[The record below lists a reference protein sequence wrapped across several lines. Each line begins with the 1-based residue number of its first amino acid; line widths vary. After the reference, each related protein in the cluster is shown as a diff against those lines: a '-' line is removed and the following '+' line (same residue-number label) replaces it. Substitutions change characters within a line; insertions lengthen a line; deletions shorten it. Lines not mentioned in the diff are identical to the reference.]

1 MDHGRHHSSGHE
13 SHGVHLCHKCGWPFP
28 NPHPSAKHRRAHK
41 KICGTIE
48 GFKLVPSAE
57 QITRTNGSDDEPVP
71 YDDHKN
77 PNAAMEFQDGR
88 FGVGRQDSLDN
99 VGKPDTVAEK
109 DLPATISLKHLEDS
123 EIVQPPQNS
132 AESSQNENPFTK
144 SMLFVSNGTLEH
156 QDVGLSYS
164 KDSEDRTASASGVV
178 PIEAE
183 TLKGVPEE
191 SREVDPGASAAE
203 CSVEQPTNT
212 NGNEEG
218 KLNENLLDGLIL
230 PSEQAAGEVSRT
242 VPTSEKTLGLTLD
255 IFQLNEDSSDR
266 LASKTSMNETGE
278 QEETGGNGNPGT
290 GIERNVIDIVTSN
303 SEGITSVTESAEN
316 IVEPSVEVHD
326 SVLQDKPDNALTN
339 QLYEDIEIDA
349 SYMRVAKDSYELG
362 GNHEATVKEVLFEGK
377 AGLLQDH
384 KWSDELSPVDAYTT
398 ENEKDQEVG
407 SLQEQQPVYV
417 ADDLDPTGFS
427 GSMINDLPE
436 GKPLVVDADIEAGK
450 LNNVV
455 GEDVICIPDD
465 NLGRID
471 DQTYVKTS
479 SFESMNNSSPSHTNP
494 ASNLLEVDNSDDIG
508 EKKTEKHDIN
518 VVESGDGIEDLIKAN
533 STSES
538 ISTGNQSPDVI
549 EEVNETKGPHLD
561 MVSDRED
568 EELELSMDYKI
579 REGASEDLMSFAVD
593 NNGGG
598 NGSERTSID
607 QSKKELMHSLSYSN
621 PTSQNSGAVDDNHTR
636 ESGLD
641 AFGTSTVILQ
651 GEADIGPIKPQPDT
665 TIGDVSIGSSSHT
678 DSLEAH
684 WGSISVLSTQSDAF
698 SEAEKTKKSK
708 AVSKQHFD
716 TSDEFEP
723 PSFMT
728 LVEPG
733 GSNEKSTFSEI
744 QAAQTAEN
752 TRTMPLQAGW
762 FPSVIHGANESMGRK
777 KNEEII
783 KKVTKWNA
791 KQHTPLKNLLSEP
804 NSETK
809 PMSPNS
815 KQSATPV
822 VGQNYDKVGED
833 NEDMGGKVSSTAG
846 PETPVAEPTNIEVEK
861 EWSSPA
867 RFPAEIKREKRR
879 VKGRPLWFQF
889 VCCSSIN

>member
-1 MDHGRHHSSGHE
+1 
-13 SHGVHLCHKCGWPFP
+13 
-28 NPHPSAKHRRAHK
+28 
-41 KICGTIE
+41 
-48 GFKLVPSAE
+48 
-57 QITRTNGSDDEPVP
+57 
-71 YDDHKN
+71 
-77 PNAAMEFQDGR
+77 
-88 FGVGRQDSLDN
+88 
-99 VGKPDTVAEK
+99 
-109 DLPATISLKHLEDS
+109 
-123 EIVQPPQNS
+123 
-132 AESSQNENPFTK
+132 
-144 SMLFVSNGTLEH
+144 MLFVSNGTLEH
-156 QDVGLSYS
+156 LDVGLSYS
-164 KDSEDRTASASGVV
+164 KDSEDRTASVSGVV
-178 PIEAE
+178 PTEAE

-191 SREVDPGASAAE
+191 SREVGAGASAAE

-218 KLNENLLDGLIL
+218 KLNANLLDGLIL

-255 IFQLNEDSSDR
+255 IFQLNEDFSDR

-290 GIERNVIDIVTSN
+290 GIERNVIDIVTLN
-303 SEGITSVTESAEN
+303 SEGITSVTESAEK

-326 SVLQDKPDNALTN
+326 SVLQDKPDTALTN

-349 SYMRVAKDSYELG
+349 SYMHVAKDSYELG
-362 GNHEATVKEVLFEGK
+362 GNHEAIVKEVLFEGK

-384 KWSDELSPVDAYTT
+384 KWSYELPPVDADST

-417 ADDLDPTGFS
+417 ADDLDPTGFL

-455 GEDVICIPDD
+455 GEDVICIPND

-471 DQTYVKTS
+471 DQTYVKNS
-479 SFESMNNSSPSHTNP
+479 SCESMNNSSPSHTNP

-508 EKKTEKHDIN
+508 EKKTKKHDIN
-518 VVESGDGIEDLIKAN
+518 VVESGDEIEDLIEAN
-533 STSES
+533 STS
-538 ISTGNQSPDVI
+538 QSPDVI

-568 EELELSMDYKI
+568 EELKLSMDYKI
-579 REGASEDLMSFAVD
+579 QGEGAGEDLVSFAVD

-598 NGSERTSID
+598 NGFERTSID

-651 GEADIGPIKPQPDT
+651 GEADNGPIKPQPDT
-665 TIGDVSIGSSSHT
+665 TVGDVSIGSSSHT

-733 GSNEKSTFSEI
+733 GSNEKSTISDI
-744 QAAQTAEN
+744 QAVQTAES
-752 TRTMPLQAGW
+752 TRTMPLQAVW
-762 FPSVIHGANESMGRK
+762 FPSVTHGANESLGRK

-783 KKVTKWNA
+783 KKVTNWNA
-791 KQHTPLKNLLSEP
+791 KQHTPLKNLLSES

-822 VGQNYDKVGED
+822 VGRNYDKVGED

-867 RFPAEIKREKRR
+867 RFPAEIKRGKRR

>member
-1 MDHGRHHSSGHE
+1 
-13 SHGVHLCHKCGWPFP
+13 
-28 NPHPSAKHRRAHK
+28 
-41 KICGTIE
+41 
-48 GFKLVPSAE
+48 
-57 QITRTNGSDDEPVP
+57 
-71 YDDHKN
+71 
-77 PNAAMEFQDGR
+77 MEFQDGR

-99 VGKPDTVAEK
+99 VRKPDTVAEK

-123 EIVQPPQNS
+123 DIVQPPQNS

-156 QDVGLSYS
+156 LDVGLSYS
-164 KDSEDRTASASGVV
+164 KDSEDRTASVSGVV
-178 PIEAE
+178 PTEAE
-183 TLKGVPEE
+183 TLKGVPKE
-191 SREVDPGASAAE
+191 SREVGAGASAAE
-203 CSVEQPTNT
+203 CSVEQPANT

-218 KLNENLLDGLIL
+218 KLNANLLDGLIL

-255 IFQLNEDSSDR
+255 IFQLNEDFSDR

-290 GIERNVIDIVTSN
+290 GIERNVIDIVTLN
-303 SEGITSVTESAEN
+303 SEGITSVTESAEK

-326 SVLQDKPDNALTN
+326 SVLQDKPDTALTN

-349 SYMRVAKDSYELG
+349 SYMHVAKDSHELG
-362 GNHEATVKEVLFEGK
+362 GNHEAIVKEVLFEGK

-384 KWSDELSPVDAYTT
+384 KWSDELPPVDTDST

-417 ADDLDPTGFS
+417 ADDLDPTGFL

-455 GEDVICIPDD
+455 GEDVICIPND

-471 DQTYVKTS
+471 DQTYVKNS
-479 SFESMNNSSPSHTNP
+479 SCESMNNSSPSHTNP

-518 VVESGDGIEDLIKAN
+518 VVESGDEIEDLIKAN

-579 REGASEDLMSFAVD
+579 QGEGAGEDLESFAVD

-598 NGSERTSID
+598 NGFERTSID
-607 QSKKELMHSLSYSN
+607 QLKKELMHSLSYSN

-651 GEADIGPIKPQPDT
+651 GEADNGPIKPQPDT
-665 TIGDVSIGSSSHT
+665 TVGDVSIGSSSHT

-733 GSNEKSTFSEI
+733 GSNEKSTISEI
-744 QAAQTAEN
+744 QAVQTAEN
-752 TRTMPLQAGW
+752 TGTMPLQAVG
-762 FPSVIHGANESMGRK
+762 FPSVTHGANESLGRK

-783 KKVTKWNA
+783 KKVTNWNA
-791 KQHTPLKNLLSEP
+791 KQHTPLKNLLSES

-822 VGQNYDKVGED
+822 VGRNDDKVGED

-867 RFPAEIKREKRR
+867 RFPAEIKRGKRR

>member
-1 MDHGRHHSSGHE
+1 
-13 SHGVHLCHKCGWPFP
+13 
-28 NPHPSAKHRRAHK
+28 
-41 KICGTIE
+41 
-48 GFKLVPSAE
+48 
-57 QITRTNGSDDEPVP
+57 
-71 YDDHKN
+71 
-77 PNAAMEFQDGR
+77 MEFQDGR

-123 EIVQPPQNS
+123 DIVQPPQNS

-156 QDVGLSYS
+156 LDVGLSYS
-164 KDSEDRTASASGVV
+164 KDSEDRTASVSGVV
-178 PIEAE
+178 PTEAE

-191 SREVDPGASAAE
+191 SREVGAGASAAE

-218 KLNENLLDGLIL
+218 KLNANLLDGLIL

-255 IFQLNEDSSDR
+255 IFQLNEDFSDR

-290 GIERNVIDIVTSN
+290 GIERNVIDIVTLN
-303 SEGITSVTESAEN
+303 SEGITSVTESAEK

-326 SVLQDKPDNALTN
+326 SVLQDKPDTALTN

-349 SYMRVAKDSYELG
+349 SYMHVAKDSYELG
-362 GNHEATVKEVLFEGK
+362 GNHEAIVKEVLFEGK

-384 KWSDELSPVDAYTT
+384 KWSDELPPVDADST

-417 ADDLDPTGFS
+417 ADDLDPTGFL

-455 GEDVICIPDD
+455 GEDVICIPND

-471 DQTYVKTS
+471 DQTYVKNS
-479 SFESMNNSSPSHTNP
+479 SCESMNNSSPSHTNP

-508 EKKTEKHDIN
+508 EKKTKKHDIN
-518 VVESGDGIEDLIKAN
+518 VVESGDEIEDLIEAN
-533 STSES
+533 STS
-538 ISTGNQSPDVI
+538 QSPDVI

-568 EELELSMDYKI
+568 EELKLSMDYKI
-579 REGASEDLMSFAVD
+579 QGEGAGEDLVSFAVD

-598 NGSERTSID
+598 NGFERTSID

-651 GEADIGPIKPQPDT
+651 GEADNGPIKPQPDT
-665 TIGDVSIGSSSHT
+665 TVGDVSIGSSSHT

-733 GSNEKSTFSEI
+733 GSNEISTISDI
-744 QAAQTAEN
+744 QAVQTAES
-752 TRTMPLQAGW
+752 TRTMPLQAVW
-762 FPSVIHGANESMGRK
+762 FPSVTHGANESLGRK

-783 KKVTKWNA
+783 KKVTNWNA
-791 KQHTPLKNLLSEP
+791 KQHTPLKNLLSES

-822 VGQNYDKVGED
+822 VGRNYDKVGED

-861 EWSSPA
+861 EGSSPA
-867 RFPAEIKREKRR
+867 RFPAEIKRGKRR

>member
-57 QITRTNGSDDEPVP
+57 QITRTNGSDEEPVP

-77 PNAAMEFQDGR
+77 PNAAMKFQDGR

-123 EIVQPPQNS
+123 DIVQPPQNS

-144 SMLFVSNGTLEH
+144 AMLFVSNGTLER

-191 SREVDPGASAAE
+191 SREVGPGASAAE
-203 CSVEQPTNT
+203 CSVQQPTNT

-218 KLNENLLDGLIL
+218 KLNENVLDGLIL

-255 IFQLNEDSSDR
+255 IFQLNEDFSDR

-303 SEGITSVTESAEN
+303 SEGKTSVTESAEK

-326 SVLQDKPDNALTN
+326 SVLQDKPDTALTN
-339 QLYEDIEIDA
+339 QLYEDIEMDA
-349 SYMRVAKDSYELG
+349 SYMHVAKDSYGLD
-362 GNHEATVKEVLFEGK
+362 GNHEAIVKEVK
-377 AGLLQDH
+377 A
-384 KWSDELSPVDAYTT
+384 
-398 ENEKDQEVG
+398 
-407 SLQEQQPVYV
+407 
-417 ADDLDPTGFS
+417 DPTGFS

-471 DQTYVKTS
+471 DQTYVKNS

-518 VVESGDGIEDLIKAN
+518 VVESGDGIQDLIKAN

-579 REGASEDLMSFAVD
+579 QGEDAGEDLMSFAVD
-593 NNGGG
+593 NNGGE
-598 NGSERTSID
+598 NGFERTSID
-607 QSKKELMHSLSYSN
+607 QSKKELMHSLSYSK
-621 PTSQNSGAVDDNHTR
+621 PTSQNSGAVDDNHIR

-651 GEADIGPIKPQPDT
+651 GEADNGPIKPQPDT
-665 TIGDVSIGSSSHT
+665 TVGDVSIGSSSHS
-678 DSLEAH
+678 DGLEAH

-733 GSNEKSTFSEI
+733 GSNEKSTISEI
-744 QAAQTAEN
+744 QAVQTAEN

-762 FPSVIHGANESMGRK
+762 FPSVTHGANESLGRK

-783 KKVTKWNA
+783 KKVTNWNA

-822 VGQNYDKVGED
+822 VGRNYDKVGED

>member
-1 MDHGRHHSSGHE
+1 MVLMTNQFHMM
-13 SHGVHLCHKCGWPFP
+13 
-28 NPHPSAKHRRAHK
+28 
-41 KICGTIE
+41 
-48 GFKLVPSAE
+48 
-57 QITRTNGSDDEPVP
+57 ITKTQFGEFSD
-71 YDDHKN
+71 
-77 PNAAMEFQDGR
+77 AAMEFQDGR

-123 EIVQPPQNS
+123 DIVQPPQNS

-156 QDVGLSYS
+156 LDVGLSYS
-164 KDSEDRTASASGVV
+164 KDSEDRTASVSGVV
-178 PIEAE
+178 PTEAE

-191 SREVDPGASAAE
+191 SREVGAGASAAE

-218 KLNENLLDGLIL
+218 KLNANLLDGLIL

-255 IFQLNEDSSDR
+255 IFQLNEDFSDR

-290 GIERNVIDIVTSN
+290 GIERNVIDIVTLN
-303 SEGITSVTESAEN
+303 SEGITSVTESAEK

-326 SVLQDKPDNALTN
+326 SVLQDKPDTALTN

-349 SYMRVAKDSYELG
+349 SYMHVAKDSYELG
-362 GNHEATVKEVLFEGK
+362 GNHEAIVKEVLFEGK
-377 AGLLQDH
+377 AGLLKDH
-384 KWSDELSPVDAYTT
+384 KWSDELPPVDADST

-417 ADDLDPTGFS
+417 ADDLDPTGFL

-455 GEDVICIPDD
+455 GEDVICIPND

-471 DQTYVKTS
+471 DQTYVKNS
-479 SFESMNNSSPSHTNP
+479 SCESMNNSSPSHTNP

-508 EKKTEKHDIN
+508 EKKTKKHDIN
-518 VVESGDGIEDLIKAN
+518 VVESGDEIEDLIEAN
-533 STSES
+533 STS
-538 ISTGNQSPDVI
+538 QSPDVI

-568 EELELSMDYKI
+568 EELKLSMDYKI
-579 REGASEDLMSFAVD
+579 QGEGAGEDLVSFAVD

-598 NGSERTSID
+598 NGFERTSID

-651 GEADIGPIKPQPDT
+651 GEADNGPIKPQPDT
-665 TIGDVSIGSSSHT
+665 TVGDVSIGSSSHT

-733 GSNEKSTFSEI
+733 GSNEKSTISDI
-744 QAAQTAEN
+744 QAVQTAES
-752 TRTMPLQAGW
+752 TRTMPLQAVW
-762 FPSVIHGANESMGRK
+762 FPSVTHGANESLGRK

-783 KKVTKWNA
+783 KKVTNWNA
-791 KQHTPLKNLLSEP
+791 KQHTPLKNLLSES

-809 PMSPNS
+809 PLSPNS

-822 VGQNYDKVGED
+822 VGRNYDKVGED

-867 RFPAEIKREKRR
+867 RFPAEIKRGKRR

>member
-99 VGKPDTVAEK
+99 VGKPNTVAEK

-123 EIVQPPQNS
+123 DIVQPPQNS

-156 QDVGLSYS
+156 LDVGLSYS
-164 KDSEDRTASASGVV
+164 KDSEDRTASVSGVV
-178 PIEAE
+178 PTEAE
-183 TLKGVPEE
+183 TLKGAPEE
-191 SREVDPGASAAE
+191 SREVGAGASAAE

-218 KLNENLLDGLIL
+218 KLNANLLDGLIL

-255 IFQLNEDSSDR
+255 IFQLNEDFSDR

-290 GIERNVIDIVTSN
+290 GIERNVIDIVTLN
-303 SEGITSVTESAEN
+303 SEGITSVTESAEK

-326 SVLQDKPDNALTN
+326 SVLQDKPDTALTN

-349 SYMRVAKDSYELG
+349 SYMYVAKDSYELG
-362 GNHEATVKEVLFEGK
+362 GNHEAIVKEVLFEGK

-384 KWSDELSPVDAYTT
+384 KWSDELPPVDADST

-417 ADDLDPTGFS
+417 ADDLDPTGFL

-455 GEDVICIPDD
+455 GEDVICIPND

-471 DQTYVKTS
+471 DQTYVKNS
-479 SFESMNNSSPSHTNP
+479 SCESMNNSSPSHTNP

-508 EKKTEKHDIN
+508 EKKTKKHDIS
-518 VVESGDGIEDLIKAN
+518 VVES
-533 STSES
+533 
-538 ISTGNQSPDVI
+538 
-549 EEVNETKGPHLD
+549 GPHLD

-579 REGASEDLMSFAVD
+579 QGEGAGEDLVSFAVD

-598 NGSERTSID
+598 NGFERTSID

-651 GEADIGPIKPQPDT
+651 GEADNGPIKPQPDT
-665 TIGDVSIGSSSHT
+665 TVGDVSIGSSSHT

-733 GSNEKSTFSEI
+733 GSNEKSTISDI
-744 QAAQTAEN
+744 QAVQTAES
-752 TRTMPLQAGW
+752 TRTMPLQAVW
-762 FPSVIHGANESMGRK
+762 FPSVTHGANESLGRK

-783 KKVTKWNA
+783 KKVTNWNA
-791 KQHTPLKNLLSEP
+791 KQHTPLKNLLSES

-822 VGQNYDKVGED
+822 VGRNYDKVGED

-867 RFPAEIKREKRR
+867 RFPAEIKRGKRR